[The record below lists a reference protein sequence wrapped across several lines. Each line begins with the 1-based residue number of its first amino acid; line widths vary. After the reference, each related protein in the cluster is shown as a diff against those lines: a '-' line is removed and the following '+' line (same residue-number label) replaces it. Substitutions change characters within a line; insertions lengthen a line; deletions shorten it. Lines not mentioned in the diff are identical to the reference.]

1 MSVGAVVYILNELDS
16 EKYMSLCA
24 VMSPSDPLVASGDTL
39 VVNCTLRDVW
49 GLEGLRPSEDVFFT
63 VGLQRLPSHYVH
75 VLDSL
80 TAQLRWPNMTR
91 RNSLNHIFC
100 YWHNM
105 TYHVSHEVITV
116 AGQAS

>member
-1 MSVGAVVYILNELDS
+1 
-16 EKYMSLCA
+16 MSLCA
-24 VMSPSDPLVASGDTL
+24 VMSPSDPLVATGDTL

-75 VLDSL
+75 VLDHL

-116 AGQAS
+116 AGQAP